1 MKKTLFAVLM
11 LMATVTVSAQS
22 TRTVKGAVIDKSG
35 NPLPGAEVSATKGA
49 ESTTTDA
56 DGTFTLEVPIW
67 LKSVTARYAG
77 KRDKTMKTS
86 DEMIFRMKNASGN
99 RQWILN
105 AIGGIGIGPGSSH
118 SSSEYS
124 GYEPL
129 QGQVGLMA
137 ANLGKWGG
145 YAKVY
150 WQPSGD
156 EAGAPNFSIGVTK
169 RVYKGLHAGLGVGL
183 MWTNQCK
190 HNDDYYYSSYSST
203 SYPYI
208 YSYSYY
214 RDDALAGIAPEISLF
229 YVLGKH
235 ISLSFHYAIG
245 IPVGDGYNYYNS
257 GDSSG
262 SGYTSIWRYSTTT
275 TEDINHSIQLG
286 IGYAF

>member
-105 AIGGIGIGPGSSH
+105 AIGGIGIGPGSSRGDY
-118 SSSEYS
+118 SSS
-124 GYEPL
+124 L
-129 QGQVGLMA
+129 GQVGLMA

-150 WQPSGD
+150 WQPAGD
-156 EAGAPNFSIGVTK
+156 EAGAPNFSIGATK
-169 RVYKGLHAGLGVGL
+169 RVYKGLHVGIGVGFV
-183 MWTNQCK
+183 WTNQCK
-190 HNDDYYYSSYSST
+190 NQYYQSITYPYDYATSTYDYSNPSTYSYDDYYAKNIAS
-203 SYPYI
+203 
-208 YSYSYY
+208 
-214 RDDALAGIAPEISLF
+214 IAPELSVF
-229 YVLGKH
+229 YVLGNH

-245 IPVGDGYNYYNS
+245 IPLDDSYNS
-257 GDSSG
+257 SSNY
-262 SGYTSIWRYSTTT
+262 GYWGWYSTSYTRTT
-275 TEDINHSIQLG
+275 DDINHNIQLG